1 MKNFLIT
8 STAALALFSMPA
20 YADGHNH
27 AGAHAEGHVGDDAS
41 EHAAK
46 ALDTATGY
54 DAAVANASLTKILM
68 SETRKD
74 DRARDQYRN
83 PKETIHFLGLTPD
96 MTVAEYAPGG
106 GWYSRV
112 IAPYV
117 ADNGKFIG
125 IQFAPDP
132 LPVSDEAKDRI
143 RQFSATFPGKV
154 AGWTGMDAAK
164 FSGYLTSTIPE
175 EMNGTVD
182 MVFIPRMMHN
192 LFNWNTAASEIKAMR
207 MLLKDDGHIGIVQ
220 HRAKADAPYSYTD
233 GSKGYLREADIVAFM
248 EIHGFELAKKS
259 EINANAKDPANH
271 EKGVWTLPP
280 RLSTSKED
288 AVAKAK
294 YMAIGESDR
303 MTLLFKK
310 RP

>member
-1 MKNFLIT
+1 MKNMLI
-8 STAALALFSMPA
+8 SSAALLALSTMPA
-20 YADGHNH
+20 HASNH
-27 AGAHAEGHVGDDAS
+27 VSDAREAAG
-41 EHAAK
+41 
-46 ALDTATGY
+46 TY
-54 DAAVANASLTKILM
+54 DAAAAGESLAKILM

-83 PKETIHFLGLTPD
+83 PKETIHFLGITPD

-117 ADNGKFIG
+117 ADKGKFIG

-132 LPVSDEAKDRI
+132 LPYSDETKDRI
-143 RQFSATFPGKV
+143 RQFNETFPGKV
-154 AGWTGMDAAK
+154 AEWTGMDAVK

-175 EMNGTVD
+175 DMNGTVD
-182 MVFIPRMMHN
+182 IVFIPRMMHN
-192 LFNWNTAASEIKAMR
+192 LFSWNTASSEIKAMR
-207 MLLKDDGHIGIVQ
+207 ALLKDDGHIGIVQ

-233 GSKGYLREADIVAFM
+233 GSKGYLREADVVAFM
-248 EIHGFELAKKS
+248 DIHGFDLVKKS
-259 EINANAKDPANH
+259 EINANSKDPADH

-280 RLSTSKED
+280 RLSTSKDD
-288 AVAKAK
+288 AQAKAR
-294 YMAIGESDR
+294 YLAIGESDR